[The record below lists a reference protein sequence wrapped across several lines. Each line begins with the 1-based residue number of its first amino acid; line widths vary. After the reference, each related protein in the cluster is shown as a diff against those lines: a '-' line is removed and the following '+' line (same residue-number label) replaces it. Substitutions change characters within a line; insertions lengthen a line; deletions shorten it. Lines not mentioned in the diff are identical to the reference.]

1 MDKKKSRKGLWI
13 AAASVVLLAAAA
25 AVFFGK
31 YTIAAGEIIERDAE
45 TVDVRGSDISAEEL
59 ETVEE
64 KLPDARI
71 YWDITIGG
79 KTFDGDSTAIV
90 TADFTEDDIPSFQ
103 RLTELQSVDAS
114 ACTSASAAIA
124 LRDALPGVDV
134 FWNVTLDGT
143 TIRSGSESA
152 EIRDASA
159 DEIRSAL
166 AFLPEMKALT
176 LTNST
181 LTSADQLALAE
192 EHPDVTFRWAVTL
205 AGKTFACG
213 ETNLDY
219 SGTALDESTLAE
231 IEKYLPC
238 LPTAESIDF
247 TGCGLS
253 DDALKAFA
261 DRHDGLA
268 VVWDTELF
276 GVTFSTSA
284 EEIDFT
290 DIPLTIEDAADIE
303 AMLPYMPNL
312 QKVIM
317 CRCGISNEDME
328 ELYNRHDDV
337 WFVWMVQVY
346 SYGVRTD
353 QTYFTIYN
361 CEYNYNNYDCLAENL
376 RYCHAMEAIDL
387 GHMHTFGDTYFFSQ
401 MPHLKYLVIS
411 QTSHTSIPELADCK
425 ELVYLE
431 AAKCSMTDIT
441 PLLGCPNIKDLNIVY
456 KRVHGDAVAATDM
469 EVLSQMTQLEH
480 LYIGGNMYSDEQVQF
495 LRDSLPNTEI
505 VINTGPETGA
515 FGWREMKSYFD
526 MRDAMHMYYMDGV
539 GNKVLYN
546 PYTGERSKYEDTDPF
561 D

>member
-1 MDKKKSRKGLWI
+1 MEKKKSKKVLWI
-13 AAASVVLLAAAA
+13 AAAVIVLLAAAA
-25 AVFFGK
+25 AVFFSR
-31 YTIAAGEIIERDAE
+31 YIYAAGEFRLRDAE
-45 TVDVRGSDISAEEL
+45 SVDMRGTEISAEDL
-59 ETVEE
+59 EALHE
-64 KLPDARI
+64 KLPNAHI
-71 YWDITIGG
+71 YWDVTIGG
-79 KTFDGDSTAIV
+79 KMFDGDSTEIV
-90 TADFTEDDIPSFQ
+90 TADFTEDDISSFL
-103 RLTELQSVDAS
+103 RLTALQSVDAS

-124 LRDALPGVDV
+124 LREALPEADV
-134 FWNVTLDGT
+134 FWNTVLGGES
-143 TIRSGSESA
+143 IKSGSESA
-152 EIRDASA
+152 AIPDASA
-159 DEIRSAL
+159 DEIRAAL
-166 AFLPEMKALT
+166 AFLPEMKTLT
-176 LTNST
+176 LTSST
-181 LTSADQLALAE
+181 LTSADQLALTE
-192 EHPDVTFRWAVTL
+192 DYPDITFCWNVTL
-205 AGKTFACG
+205 AGKTFTCE
-213 ETNLDY
+213 ETSLDY

-231 IEKYLPC
+231 IEQYLPL
-238 LPTAESIDF
+238 LPAVETINF

-261 DRHDGLA
+261 DRHDGIT
-268 VVWDTELF
+268 VVWETDLF

-346 SYGVRTD
+346 TYGVRTD

-361 CEYNYNNYDCLAENL
+361 CEYNYYNYDCLAENL

-387 GHMHTFGDTYFFSQ
+387 GHMHTYGDTYFFSQ

-411 QTSHTSIPELADCK
+411 QTAHSSIPELADCK
-425 ELVYLE
+425 GLVYLE
-431 AAKCSMTDIT
+431 AAKCSMTDLT

-456 KRVHGDAVAATDM
+456 KRVHGDDVAASDM

-505 VINTGPETGA
+505 VINNGPETGE

-526 MRDAMHMYYMDGV
+526 MRDAMHMYYMDGT
-539 GNKVLYN
+539 GSKVLYN